1 MFINKKPELSTTNPH
16 RCGLVSEKL
25 LTKFGKMKDL
35 TSSNIDRQNVLN
47 NITVLENLRSYLGV
61 PGMLF
66 QEEYKYT
73 KQQISEFYQ
82 IDVATIERYLENN
95 ENELKHNGYTVL
107 KGKNLKEF
115 KKEFRHILNL
125 SSNTAHL
132 GVFNFRSFL
141 NLGMLLVE
149 SEIAKALRSKI
160 LDIVIDSL
168 NEKAGGSTKYINQR
182 DEDFLNTILKE
193 PHYRKE
199 FTNALNLYLDLGNF
213 KYPVYTSKIYECIFK
228 ENATEYK
235 KILNLSEKDNAR
247 DTMYSEVLKLIAS
260 FENGLAHEMKKR
272 SESLERKLKKHEMDE
287 LLNEFSIHPLFKPL
301 IEDARIKMAS
311 RDYGFRK
318 VFHENLK
325 NYISTISQSDFERF
339 LGEKSKALE
348 ERIEENIDVFKR
360 LKNR

>member
-1 MFINKKPELSTTNPH
+1 
-16 RCGLVSEKL
+16 
-25 LTKFGKMKDL
+25 MKDL
-35 TSSNIDRQNVLN
+35 TSSNIDRQNILN
-47 NITVLENLRSYLGV
+47 NALVLSNLRDYFGV

-82 IDVATIERYLENN
+82 IDIATIDRYLENS
-95 ENELKHNGYTVL
+95 EKELKHNGYIVL

-115 KKEFRHILNL
+115 KTDFGHIINL
-125 SSNTAHL
+125 SSKTSQL

-149 SEIAKALRSKI
+149 SEMARALRSKI
-160 LDIVIDSL
+160 LDIVIDTL

-193 PHYRKE
+193 PYYRKE
-199 FTNALNLYLDLGNF
+199 FTQALSTYLDLGNF
-213 KYPVYTSKIYECIFK
+213 KYAIYTSKIYECIFK
-228 ENATEYK
+228 ENAVEYK
-235 KILNLSEKDNAR
+235 KILNLSEKENAR
-247 DTMYSEVLKLIAS
+247 DTMYSEILKLIAS
-260 FENGLAHEMKKR
+260 FETGLAHEMKEKYI
-272 SESLERKLKKHEMDE
+272 SLGRKLIKSEMD
-287 LLNEFSIHPLFKPL
+287 LLLFQFSEHPLFKPL

-318 VFHENLK
+318 VFHDSLEK
-325 NYISTISQSDFERF
+325 YINTVSQSDFERF

-348 ERIEENIDVFKR
+348 ERIDENIDVFKR

>member
-1 MFINKKPELSTTNPH
+1 
-16 RCGLVSEKL
+16 
-25 LTKFGKMKDL
+25 MKDL
-35 TSSNIDRQNVLN
+35 TSSNIDRQNILN
-47 NITVLENLRSYLGV
+47 NPMVLSNLRDYLGV

-66 QEEYKYT
+66 NEEYRYT
-73 KQQISEFYQ
+73 KQQIADFYQ
-82 IDVATIERYLENN
+82 IDIATIERYLENYDK
-95 ENELKHNGYTVL
+95 EIKHNGYVVL

-115 KKEFRHILNL
+115 KTDFGHIINI
-125 SSNTAHL
+125 SSKTAQL

-141 NLGMLLVE
+141 NLGMLLIE
-149 SEIAKALRSKI
+149 SEMAKALRSKI
-160 LDIVIDSL
+160 LDIVIDTL

-199 FTNALNLYLDLGNF
+199 FTQALNTYLDLGNF
-213 KYPVYTSKIYECIFK
+213 KYSIYTSKIYECIFK
-228 ENATEYK
+228 ENAIEYK
-235 KILNLSEKDNAR
+235 KILKLNEKENAR

-260 FENGLAHEMKKR
+260 FETGLAHEMKEKYI
-272 SESLERKLKKHEMDE
+272 SLGRKMTKHEMD
-287 LLNEFSIHPLFKPL
+287 LLLVEFSKHPLFKPL

-318 VFHENLK
+318 ILHEGLK
-325 NYISTISQSDFERF
+325 NYINTISPSDYERF

-348 ERIEENIDVFKR
+348 DRIDENIDVFKR